1 MNSYKLISIETVS
14 LPCWLPAGRGGR
26 PASKRAPQLS
36 VPCPPGCQRGRSEE
50 MAPAQPAR
58 RARPLGG
65 SRSANVGRRV
75 RNAEAAPSPS
85 PSRRAAFAA
94 RGARPLPGAPRRS
107 IAGMGT
113 VGVKTTSF
121 VFRPRDSARSP
132 RLGGALSRA
141 LRAGGL
147 IRRPIERLQESSA
160 ASRRRPPARPSPGHA
175 CPSPGPARP
184 WPAPPRAGRS
194 PVCRAGAL
202 GPKMRAARE
211 RNRRLPRTEAKAREE
226 ADALPEASRRE
237 RARVVNRGEGTIGRR
252 ASPQPRIGVR
262 PRAMNPFA
270 RHVTARARKFLI
282 VPHEN
287 PVPAKPRACLRG
299 LGGWC
304 FGWSSS
310 SWKPRPP
317 AHRDPR
323 PRGAVA
329 WASPCPGWWPLG
341 VR

>member
-65 SRSANVGRRV
+65 SRSANVGRCV

-94 RGARPLPGAPRRS
+94 RGARPLPGAPRPS

-113 VGVKTTSF
+113 VGVKTSSF
-121 VFRPRDSARSP
+121 VFRPRDTARSP

-147 IRRPIERLQESSA
+147 IRRPFERLQESSA
-160 ASRRRPPARPSPGHA
+160 ASRRRPPARL
-175 CPSPGPARP
+175 SPGPARP
-184 WPAPPRAGRS
+184 RPAPPRAGRS

-226 ADALPEASRRE
+226 ADVLPEASRRE

-287 PVPAKPRACLRG
+287 PVPAKPRVRLHG

-341 VR
+341 IR

>member
-94 RGARPLPGAPRRS
+94 RGARPLPGAPRWS

-121 VFRPRDSARSP
+121 VLRPRDTARSP

-141 LRAGGL
+141 LQAGGL
-147 IRRPIERLQESSA
+147 IRRPFERLQESSA
-160 ASRRRPPARPSPGHA
+160 ASWRRPPARPSPG
-175 CPSPGPARP
+175 PARP
-184 WPAPPRAGRS
+184 RPAPPRAGRS

-252 ASPQPRIGVR
+252 ASPQPRVR